1 MEEIP
6 LDEIPLDEVPL
17 DEVPLDEVPLD
28 EVPLDDNNGKQQD
41 DQDVGGSDC
50 TTTTTTTPNERNTT
64 TGAVVAASST
74 HQQQPPA
81 ASAAQRPPPRWLY
94 WRQCF
99 GIPIDDQALAQQ
111 RQSYGELLERH
122 AVALATTATT
132 TTDELLLNDESSANS
147 NNNDDDDDVPAR
159 IVSDSHSK
167 TTTTQPLIP
176 SNNNIVSFDDL
187 DPLSALVQEQESATL
202 RDQELERQYHRHHR
216 RGQRGRSSNHHPNA
230 SSSSRMVVEHETP
243 DDAAAYRELI
253 AKDLHRLAPII
264 DDGEDDHNND
274 TAATTTT
281 RQPQQQRQQRQ
292 QHRARI
298 VILRRLLMIYSL
310 EHVGGYLQG
319 MHEIASFVLHFVSE
333 QREPQVDPDG
343 PPYGPED
350 DQNYAAAAAQQHAA
364 VEADA
369 YVLTAAILQG
379 IAAAYDLDK
388 QVSVLYQS
396 QRILHYLVPIQPPE
410 LYGTLHRHARHVIP
424 FQLIFT
430 KWIRLLFGREISH
443 VTGIGRV
450 WDALFAVGNLQ
461 RAAEALAAARLW
473 QYGHQILSLGHDDD
487 DGDDDDNNNNFYY
500 RQQQQQQ
507 QQQHGQNDGE
517 DLMHYCMNMPVIDD
531 PRDIDIWIRRMRV
544 ILQLEPLSPDLALPP
559 LPRKFHPS
567 PVPSM
572 IPQQHHATTS
582 VVSTLWD
589 PTHTTTTV
597 AAQLT
602 SFTEKLAAQT
612 QHLSKQF
619 LSLEAW
625 AGENPLQQLH
635 HPRQPQHSQT
645 IAPAAAPPPGPTYNL
660 NYYSD
665 RRPSPPPPNH
675 GPETSTTTPTT
686 ARTSMTATPAPVD
699 IQDRLRRDTE
709 VLQQFAISSEQTA
722 GVRVP
727 PQVWSALADLEALQR
742 YLPQ

>member
-1 MEEIP
+1 
-6 LDEIPLDEVPL
+6 
-17 DEVPLDEVPLD
+17 
-28 EVPLDDNNGKQQD
+28 
-41 DQDVGGSDC
+41 
-50 TTTTTTTPNERNTT
+50 
-64 TGAVVAASST
+64 
-74 HQQQPPA
+74 
-81 ASAAQRPPPRWLY
+81 
-94 WRQCF
+94 
-99 GIPIDDQALAQQ
+99 
-111 RQSYGELLERH
+111 
-122 AVALATTATT
+122 
-132 TTDELLLNDESSANS
+132 
-147 NNNDDDDDVPAR
+147 
-159 IVSDSHSK
+159 
-167 TTTTQPLIP
+167 
-176 SNNNIVSFDDL
+176 L

-202 RDQELERQYHRHHR
+202 RDQELERQYHRHR
-216 RGQRGRSSNHHPNA
+216 IGQRAGRNNHHHHNSNA
-230 SSSSRMVVEHETP
+230 SSRMVLVEHETP

-264 DDGEDDHNND
+264 INDRSTEDDD
-274 TAATTTT
+274 EDDRTATTTT
-281 RQPQQQRQQRQ
+281 RQQQQRQQQ

-298 VILRRLLMIYSL
+298 VILRRILMIYSL

-333 QREPQVDPDG
+333 QREPPL
-343 PPYGPED
+343 P
-350 DQNYAAAAAQQHAA
+350 AAAAAAGGGDPPDGQEDDPNYAEAVVEQQHAV

-379 IAAAYDLDK
+379 ITAAYDLDQ

-410 LYGTLHRHARHVIP
+410 LYGTLHRYARHVIP

-443 VTGIGRV
+443 VDMIGRV
-450 WDALFAVGNLQ
+450 WDALFAVGHLQ
-461 RAAEALAAARLW
+461 KAAEALAAARLW
-473 QYGHQILSLGHDDD
+473 QYGHQILSLGQDND
-487 DGDDDDNNNNFYY
+487 DDDDNNDNYY
-500 RQQQQQQ
+500 RQQQQQQQ

-531 PRDIDIWIRRMRV
+531 PRDIDLWIRRMRV
-544 ILQLEPLSPDLALPP
+544 ILQLEPFSPDLALPP
-559 LPRKFHPS
+559 LPRSYVGVGRSKLHPS
-567 PVPSM
+567 DVPSM
-572 IPQQHHATTS
+572 IPQHHHATTTS
-582 VVSTLWD
+582 VSTLWD

-625 AGENPLQQLH
+625 GGENPLQQLH
-635 HPRQPQHSQT
+635 HPRQPPPHPHHSQT
-645 IAPAAAPPPGPTYNL
+645 IAPAAAPPGPTYNL

-665 RRPSPPPPNH
+665 RPSPPPPPATTTPRNH
-675 GPETSTTTPTT
+675 EPGTSTTTTT
-686 ARTSMTATPAPVD
+686 TTTSLTATPAPID
-699 IQDRLRRDTE
+699 IQDRLRRDTA
-709 VLQQFAISSEQTA
+709 VLQHFVISMEQTA

-727 PQVWSALADLEALQR
+727 PQVWSALADLETLQR